1 MTNKPQFVGEKVK
14 LGSLIK
20 PAKVERCGKQ
30 GYPILS
36 ITKDDGIV
44 LQSTKFKKRIASK
57 DTASYKVVPRG
68 KLIQGI
74 HIDEANFAIQ
84 NLVDWGIVSPAYK
97 IWDIDTAIVDPEY
110 LALALRSEPSLAYYR
125 RNLVG
130 TVHRRGRM
138 SNEVFYRLEV
148 NLPSLQVQKRILV
161 ILGDAAS
168 QIAYAQQQ
176 LAHLDS
182 LVKSRFVE
190 MFGDPVANPKG
201 WDVSTIKKTAIT
213 YGDGPFGSNLK
224 SADYVPSGVRVI
236 RLGNIMCGEFSEKD
250 QSYVS
255 YEKFESL
262 RKYECTPG
270 EVVIATLGNPILR
283 ACIVP
288 DFGVPSIHK
297 ADCIY
302 YETNKEMV
310 LPVFAMCAIN
320 HLSMLQRA
328 LLDSHGQ
335 TRARINS
342 TQAGN
347 LPMILPP
354 MDLQQEFAAFVSQ
367 VDKSRFIA
375 QQQIEKLQMLYDSL
389 AQEYFGD

>member
-97 IWDIDTAIVDPEY
+97 VWDIDTAIADPEY
-110 LALALRSEPSLAYYR
+110 LALALRSESSLAYYR
-125 RNLVG
+125 QNLVG

-148 NLPSLQVQKRILV
+148 NLPSLQVQKRILA

-176 LAHLDS
+176 IAQLDS

-190 MFGDPVANPKG
+190 MFGDCTVRVSLGEVCFFKSGKTLPKEKEMPSGDYLYAKVGDLNLPGNERTIRFSRSYVDAATAKRCLIPKG
-201 WDVSTIKKTAIT
+201 AVVFPKRGGAIGTNKKRIT
-213 YGDGPFGSNLK
+213 GEDCCLDLNLM
-224 SADYVPSGVRVI
+224 SVI
-236 RLGNIMCGEFSEKD
+236 
-250 QSYVS
+250 
-255 YEKFESL
+255 
-262 RKYECTPG
+262 PG
-270 EVVIATLGNPILR
+270 EKIRTEYLLAWFEQMDLADIANGSTVPQINNKDLNPLTI
-283 ACIVP
+283 A
-288 DFGVPSIHK
+288 
-297 ADCIY
+297 
-302 YETNKEMV
+302 
-310 LPVFAMCAIN
+310 LPKME
-320 HLSMLQRA
+320 
-328 LLDSHGQ
+328 
-335 TRARINS
+335 
-342 TQAGN
+342 
-347 LPMILPP
+347 
-354 MDLQQEFAAFVSQ
+354 LQQEFADFVAQ

>member
-97 IWDIDTAIVDPEY
+97 VWDIDTAIVDPEY
-110 LALALRSEPSLAYYR
+110 LALALRSESSLAYYR

-148 NLPSLQVQKRILV
+148 NLPSLQVQKRILA

-176 LAHLDS
+176 IAQLDS

-190 MFGDPVANPKG
+190 LFGDCTVRVSLGEVCFFKSGKTLPKEKEMPSGDYLYAKVGDLNLPGNERTIRFSRSYVDAATAKRCLIPKG
-201 WDVSTIKKTAIT
+201 AVVFPKRGGAIGTNKKRIT
-213 YGDGPFGSNLK
+213 GEDCCLDLNLM
-224 SADYVPSGVRVI
+224 SVI
-236 RLGNIMCGEFSEKD
+236 
-250 QSYVS
+250 
-255 YEKFESL
+255 
-262 RKYECTPG
+262 PG
-270 EVVIATLGNPILR
+270 EKIRTEYLLAWFEQMDLADIANGSTVPQINNKDLNPLTI
-283 ACIVP
+283 A
-288 DFGVPSIHK
+288 
-297 ADCIY
+297 
-302 YETNKEMV
+302 
-310 LPVFAMCAIN
+310 LPKME
-320 HLSMLQRA
+320 
-328 LLDSHGQ
+328 
-335 TRARINS
+335 
-342 TQAGN
+342 
-347 LPMILPP
+347 
-354 MDLQQEFAAFVSQ
+354 LQQEFADFVAQ
-367 VDKSRFIA
+367 VDKSRFA
-375 QQQIEKLQMLYDSL
+375 WRAHMQLRVL
-389 AQEYFGD
+389 AL

>member
-1 MTNKPQFVGEKVK
+1 MKFSKPQFVGEKVK

-97 IWDIDTAIVDPEY
+97 VWDIDTAIVDPEY
-110 LALALRSEPSLAYYR
+110 LALALRSESSLAYYR

-148 NLPSLQVQKRILV
+148 NLPSLQVQKRILA

-176 LAHLDS
+176 IAQLDS

-190 MFGDPVANPKG
+190 LFGDCTVRVSLGEVCFFKSGKTLPKEKEMPSGDYLYAKVGDLNLPGNERTIRFSRSYVDAATAKRCLIPKG
-201 WDVSTIKKTAIT
+201 AVVFPKRGGAIGTNKKRIT
-213 YGDGPFGSNLK
+213 GEDCCLDLNLM
-224 SADYVPSGVRVI
+224 SVI
-236 RLGNIMCGEFSEKD
+236 
-250 QSYVS
+250 
-255 YEKFESL
+255 
-262 RKYECTPG
+262 PG
-270 EVVIATLGNPILR
+270 EKIRTEYLLAWFEQMDLADIANGSTVPQINNKDLNPLTI
-283 ACIVP
+283 A
-288 DFGVPSIHK
+288 
-297 ADCIY
+297 
-302 YETNKEMV
+302 
-310 LPVFAMCAIN
+310 LPKME
-320 HLSMLQRA
+320 
-328 LLDSHGQ
+328 
-335 TRARINS
+335 
-342 TQAGN
+342 
-347 LPMILPP
+347 
-354 MDLQQEFAAFVSQ
+354 LQQEFADFVAQ

>member
-1 MTNKPQFVGEKVK
+1 MTSKPQFVGEKVK

-44 LQSTKFKKRIASK
+44 LQSAKFKKRIASK

-84 NLVDWGIVSPAYK
+84 NLFDWGIVSPAYK

-110 LALALRSEPSLAYYR
+110 LALALRSESSLAYYR

-138 SNEVFYRLEV
+138 SNEAFYRLEV
-148 NLPSLQVQKRILV
+148 NLPSLQVQKRILA

-176 LAHLDS
+176 IAQLDS

-190 MFGDPVANPKG
+190 MFGDLKENRNGWPVERFDSFAIIDTHMTTDFDSYAEKPHIG
-201 WDVSTIKKTAIT
+201 IDSIESISGRLAGYRTVAEDGIVSGKYPFTDAHIIYSKIRPALNKVALPDF
-213 YGDGPFGSNLK
+213 DGVC
-224 SADYVPSGVRVI
+224 SADAY
-236 RLGNIMCGEFSEKD
+236 
-250 QSYVS
+250 
-255 YEKFESL
+255 
-262 RKYECTPG
+262 
-270 EVVIATLGNPILR
+270 PILP
-283 ACIVP
+283 VP
-288 DFGVPSIHK
+288 EK
-297 ADCIY
+297 CNRIY
-302 YETNKEMV
+302 LAHVLRSNFFLDYV
-310 LPVFAMCAIN
+310 LP
-320 HLSMLQRA
+320 LSGRA
-328 LLDSHGQ
+328 QMPKVNKKALWGFSMP
-335 TRARINS
+335 
-342 TQAGN
+342 
-347 LPMILPP
+347 LPSLA
-354 MDLQQEFAAFVSQ
+354 LQQKFAAFVQQ

>member
-1 MTNKPQFVGEKVK
+1 MKLSKPQFVGERVK
-14 LGSLIK
+14 LGDLISK
-20 PAKVERCGKQ
+20 AKVERCGDRSFPV
-30 GYPILS
+30 YS
-36 ITKDDGIV
+36 MTMHDGIV
-44 LQSTKFKKRIASK
+44 EQSGRFKKAIASK
-57 DTASYKVVPRG
+57 DRSSYKVVKKNQLVVGFP
-68 KLIQGI
+68 
-74 HIDEANFAIQ
+74 IDEGVIYVQ
-84 NLVDWGIVSPAYK
+84 NHERAGIMSPAYNV
-97 IWDIDTAIVDPEY
+97 WDFDSSRITPAYLE
-110 LALALRSEPSLAYYR
+110 LALHSPQSMAYYAEKLRGTTAR
-125 RNLVG
+125 RRSLTADGLRALPIV
-130 TVHRRGRM
+130 
-138 SNEVFYRLEV
+138 
-148 NLPSLQVQKRILV
+148 LPSIERQSAVVEVLKGIK
-161 ILGDAAS
+161 G
-168 QIAYAQQQ
+168 QIADARKTTDE
-176 LAHLDS
+176 LDH

-201 WDVSTIKKTAIT
+201 WDVSTIKKTAVT

-367 VDKSRFIA
+367 VDKSRFA
-375 QQQIEKLQMLYDSL
+375 WRAHMQLRVLEL
-389 AQEYFGD
+389 